1 MNAREMILNHASLS
15 VGDPTAAIDFL
26 KGAVSG
32 AAQLVKEGVVGGV
45 LRADRGAQEIYCAEG
60 FSLFDVVQELRRSGA
75 RDEHLFFTRMVT
87 KTPLLD
93 GIGADDRQRFL
104 GCETRD
110 LPPEDGAP
118 LLLCALTHAV
128 AVGFPTHE
136 DWDRDRVTVRFEELL
151 PDGTFSPESEDID
164 HLARA
169 THAAPICARH
179 RQRLRAGLRPG
190 ELWKN
195 RGAAFPNLAFG
206 PDVESHLEELPAGL
220 HHTVV
225 NRLGELDAAAGNW
238 RSVGGGAP
246 SWPCKVTNESERLRN
261 DSRLTAQ
268 RRFRSRS
275 GQRELFLWHARFGS
289 AGRIHLRFDPSRREV
304 EIGYIGGH
312 LPL

>member
-15 VGDPTAAIDFL
+15 VGDPTVAIGFL

-32 AAQLVKEGVVGGV
+32 AAQLVKEGVVGSV

-60 FSLFDVVQELRRSGA
+60 LSLFDVVQELRRSGA

-151 PDGTFSPESEDID
+151 PDDTFSPESEDID

-169 THAAPICARH
+169 AHAAPICARH
-179 RQRLRAGLRPG
+179 RQGFRAGLRPG

-195 RGAAFPNLAFG
+195 REAAFPNLAFG
-206 PDVESHLEELPAGL
+206 PDVENHLEELPVG
-220 HHTVV
+220 HYGTVV
-225 NRLGELDAAAGNW
+225 NRLVELDAAAGNW

-246 SWPCKVTNESERLRN
+246 PWTCKVTNESESLRKH
-261 DSRLTAQ
+261 SRLAKR

-275 GQRELFLWHARFGS
+275 GGRALFLWHARVGS
-289 AGRIHLRFDPSRREV
+289 AVRIHLRFDPSRREV

>member
-15 VGDPTAAIDFL
+15 VGDPTVAIDFL
-26 KGAVSG
+26 KDAVSG
-32 AAQLVKEGVVGGV
+32 AAQLVKEGVVGSV

-60 FSLFDVVQELRRSGA
+60 FSLFDVVQELRKSGA
-75 RDEHLFFTRMVT
+75 RDEHLFFARMVT

-110 LPPEDGAP
+110 LPPEDGDP

-179 RQRLRAGLRPG
+179 RHRLRAGLQPG

-195 RGAAFPNLAFG
+195 REAAFSNLAFG
-206 PDVESHLEELPAGL
+206 PDVENHLEELPAGL
-220 HHTVV
+220 WRAGPHGSHSPPGRRTGAEIRPV
-225 NRLGELDAAAGNW
+225 NGQACPPAAYRGRA
-238 RSVGGGAP
+238 
-246 SWPCKVTNESERLRN
+246 
-261 DSRLTAQ
+261 
-268 RRFRSRS
+268 
-275 GQRELFLWHARFGS
+275 ARPWS
-289 AGRIHLRFDPSRREV
+289 SSRRATAAQDSPAIKATIFSV
-304 EIGYIGGH
+304 NK
-312 LPL
+312 LS

>member
-15 VGDPTAAIDFL
+15 AGDPTAAVDFL
-26 KGAVSG
+26 KGAMSG
-32 AAQLVKEGVVGGV
+32 AAQLVKEGVVESA
-45 LRADRGAQEIYCAEG
+45 LRTHRIVQEIYCAEG
-60 FSLFDVVQELRRSGA
+60 FSLSDAAQELRRSGA
-75 RDEHLFFTRMVT
+75 REEHLFFTRMVT
-87 KTPLLD
+87 KTPILD

-110 LPPEDGAP
+110 LPLEDGAP

-151 PDGTFSPESEDID
+151 PDGTFSPKSKDID

-179 RQRLRAGLRPG
+179 RQRLRAGLQPG
-190 ELWKN
+190 EFL
-195 RGAAFPNLAFG
+195 GAAFSNLAFG
-206 PDVESHLEELPAGL
+206 PDVGNDLGELPAGL
-220 HHTVV
+220 YRTVV

-238 RSVGGGAP
+238 RRVGGAVP
-246 SWPCKVTNESERLRN
+246 PWTCKVTNESKSVRNYSKLSER
-261 DSRLTAQ
+261 

-275 GQRELFLWHARFGS
+275 GQRELFLWHARVGS
-289 AGRIHLRFDPSRREV
+289 AVRIHLRFDSSRREV

>member
-1 MNAREMILNHASLS
+1 MNAREMVLNHASLS

-26 KGAVSG
+26 KGAMSG
-32 AAQLVKEGVVGGV
+32 AGQLVKEGVVRGV
-45 LRADRGAQEIYCAEG
+45 LRASRGAQEIYCAEG
-60 FSLFDVVQELRRSGA
+60 FSLFDVGQELRKSGA
-75 RDEHLFFTRMVT
+75 RDEYRFFMRMVT

-110 LPPEDGAP
+110 LPPEDGDP

-151 PDGTFSPESEDID
+151 PDGTFSPESEDVD

-179 RQRLRAGLRPG
+179 RQRFRAGLRPG

-195 RGAAFPNLAFG
+195 RGAAFPDLAFG
-206 PDVESHLEELPAGL
+206 PDVENHLEELPAGL
-220 HHTVV
+220 YHTVV
-225 NRLGELDAAAGNW
+225 NRLGELDAAAGDW
-238 RSVGGGAP
+238 RRVGGAAP
-246 SWPCKVTNESERLRN
+246 PWTCKVTNESKSLRN
-261 DSRLTAQ
+261 DSRLAKR

-275 GQRELFLWHARFGS
+275 GGRALFLWHARFGS
-289 AGRIHLRFDPSRREV
+289 AGRIHLRFDPSSREV

>member
-15 VGDPTAAIDFL
+15 VGDRTAAIDFL

-45 LRADRGAQEIYCAEG
+45 LRADRGVQEIYCAEG
-60 FSLFDVVQELRRSGA
+60 FSLFDVVQELRGSGA
-75 RDEHLFFTRMVT
+75 RDEHLFFARMVT

-104 GCETRD
+104 GCEARD
-110 LPPEDGAP
+110 LPPEDGDP
-118 LLLCALTHAV
+118 LLLCALTDAV

-151 PDGTFSPESEDID
+151 PDDTFSPESEDID

-195 RGAAFPNLAFG
+195 REAAFPNLAFG
-206 PDVESHLEELPAGL
+206 PDVENHLKELPAG
-220 HHTVV
+220 HYHTVV

-238 RSVGGGAP
+238 HRVGGAAP
-246 SWPCKVTNESERLRN
+246 PWACKVTDESERLRN
-261 DSRLTAQ
+261 DRRLAAR

-275 GQRELFLWHARFGS
+275 GGRALFLWHARFGS
-289 AGRIHLRFDPSRREV
+289 AGRIHLRFDPSSREV